1 MPATSPEQVDQ
12 LFAAALNAGDIDA
25 LVALYEP
32 QASLTPSPGTTA
44 LGATAI
50 RAALSGFLAAKPTI
64 RMVSVRVVAQ
74 AGDLALVTAQWDL
87 ALTGQDGKPAQMSGQ
102 SVEVLRRQNSGQW
115 LFAIDEPFGVG
126 AA

>member
-1 MPATSPEQVDQ
+1 MPATSPEQLDH

-25 LVALYEP
+25 LMALYEP
-32 QASLTPSPGTTA
+32 QASLTPSPGTTV

-50 RAALSGFLAAKPTI
+50 RAALSGFLAAKPTM
-64 RMVSVRVVAQ
+64 RMASVRVVSQ
-74 AGDLALVTAQWDL
+74 AGDLALVTAKWEL
-87 ALTGQDGKPAQMSGQ
+87 ALTGQDGTPTQMSGQ
-102 SVEVLRRQNSGQW
+102 SVEIVRRQTGGQW